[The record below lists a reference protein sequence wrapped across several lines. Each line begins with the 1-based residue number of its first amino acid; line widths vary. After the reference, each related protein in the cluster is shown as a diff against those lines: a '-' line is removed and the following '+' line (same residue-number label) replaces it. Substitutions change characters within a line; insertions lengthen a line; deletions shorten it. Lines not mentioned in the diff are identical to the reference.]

1 MWWDSLPKHIC
12 FFLLCFGWV
21 HSMLLCIS
29 RQWWI
34 VPQFCPQYRRVLDLI
49 VLHLLYKRN
58 ELWATLQHLQWKWLS
73 ALLLARDITL
83 SSRLPPLLG
92 SLEKAR
98 EFTVSCQWKLG
109 VKHKTKSCQQLYIQF
124 RCCRNF
130 LLHFFPSFSPG
141 WVISQDC
148 WSMQPK
154 QCSRICSQPSQPMAL
169 LVLWVNCV
177 PEKNWLLDSVS
188 FVQGSHACT
197 AQLVV
202 MPGRES
208 LHPSAPSHIP
218 QLFSHCSSLHCTDN
232 PRNRFK
238 LRRMYKRNVMSSA
251 SETLHNNSCA
261 EEWRVLLFTFSV
273 EHCSI
278 IKDSRMNFRDCNVA
292 CQKDIWRWC
301 FPVLQKNSC
310 SGEFVLGFV

>member
-1 MWWDSLPKHIC
+1 
-12 FFLLCFGWV
+12 
-21 HSMLLCIS
+21 MLLCIR

-34 VPQFCPQYRRVLDLI
+34 VPHFCAQHRRVLDLI
-49 VLHLLYKRN
+49 VLRLLYKRN

-92 SLEKAR
+92 SLEKAC
-98 EFTVSCQWKLG
+98 EFTVFCQWKLG

-130 LLHFFPSFSPG
+130 LLHFFSFLFP
-141 WVISQDC
+141 WVEDQWGLLKHAAVIVQQNVFSVDC
-148 WSMQPK
+148 SL
-154 QCSRICSQPSQPMAL
+154 I
-169 LVLWVNCV
+169 LWVNCV
-177 PEKNWLLDSVS
+177 AEKTWLLASVS

-202 MPGRES
+202 MPGKET
-208 LHPSAPSHIP
+208 LHPSAPNHIP
-218 QLFSHCSSLHCTDN
+218 QLFSPCSSLHCTDN

-261 EEWRVLLFTFSV
+261 EEWGVLLFTFF
-273 EHCSI
+273 CWI
-278 IKDSRMNFRDCNVA
+278 
-292 CQKDIWRWC
+292 
-301 FPVLQKNSC
+301 LQHNK
-310 SGEFVLGFV
+310 GQWDEFQGL